1 MAPIVDDEEIVR
13 SSESL
18 KKRGDLEI
26 KRRLWVYRRNL
37 VQTDCVVER
46 FLKERLQLLDFR
58 CTIRVIVFPGYQQD
72 VDGRIPLMPN
82 RKIVR

>member
-1 MAPIVDDEEIVR
+1 MAPVVDDEEILR
-13 SSESL
+13 SSESM

-26 KRRLWVYRRNL
+26 RRRLRVCRRNL

-58 CTIRVIVFPGYQQD
+58 CTVRVIVFPGY
-72 VDGRIPLMPN
+72 
-82 RKIVR
+82 